1 MIKLM
6 TPVECGRSRW
16 GVSLQDKTMILGSCF
31 ADNVGTKLRDAGF
44 DLCVNPF
51 GTLYNPVSVAN
62 AALRLLYPAPFTEE
76 DCVEMGAGAGRIC
89 SFSHH
94 TSFARETP
102 GEFLEVSNKALR
114 DASEFFRDCNRVIIS
129 LGTAWCFRCK
139 ASGEVVSNCLK
150 RDAKEFV
157 RERLSLSA
165 ATAVLDSLAA
175 KLLAAGKKLIFTV
188 SPIRHLSDGAV
199 GNTLSK
205 STLLLAVHSLVDK
218 YGTSSQAAGARIP
231 DDADTGGGI
240 EYFPAYEI
248 MTDELRDYRFYAKD
262 LVHPSD
268 LAIDWIWEKF
278 LDFALPEADRQRVN
292 ENLLQARRSA
302 HRPLLK

>member
-218 YGTSSQAAGARIP
+218 YGTSLQGTAEDKNER
-231 DDADTGGGI
+231 GGI